1 MKVSVPFTAV
11 FSKRRKIG
19 ALRNKRCDDYDT
31 EDPVSLLIEEE
42 DKFCLIPRGHAAS
55 LLQRLTETFTL
66 GSKADFLHTHLQ
78 VVVGSS
84 SQADHLMR
92 NSAMDDS
99 IGGS

>member
-55 LLQRLTETFTL
+55 LLRRLTETFTL
-66 GSKADFLHTHLQ
+66 GSKADFLHTRLQ

-84 SQADHLMR
+84 SQADHLMN

-99 IGGS
+99 IRGS

>member
-1 MKVSVPFTAV
+1 MKVSIPFTAI
-11 FSKRRKIG
+11 FNKRQKFG
-19 ALRNKRCDDYDT
+19 ALRNERCDDYNT
-31 EDPVSLLIEEE
+31 VDPVSLLIEEA
-42 DKFCLIPRGHAAS
+42 DKFCLIPRGRAAS

-66 GSKADFLHTHLQ
+66 GSKADFLHTNLQ